1 MRKRPNPS
9 TLFFKDYKAVENWY
23 LIQIISSLLTDK
35 PLVIQNKV
43 VNLQS
48 KHLYS
53 TPTIM
58 CVYNIT
64 LNDEL
69 LNETRRSF
77 ASKTAMD
84 AWLQQ
89 QVEAM
94 LMSYNASQQAIR
106 QNARQAIA
114 AMRKQS
120 EENGN
125 ADMTLD
131 EINSE
136 IRQARQNRKASV

>member
-1 MRKRPNPS
+1 
-9 TLFFKDYKAVENWY
+9 
-23 LIQIISSLLTDK
+23 
-35 PLVIQNKV
+35 
-43 VNLQS
+43 
-48 KHLYS
+48 
-53 TPTIM
+53 M
-58 CVYNIT
+58 CIYNIT

-125 ADMTLD
+125 AAMTLD

>member
-1 MRKRPNPS
+1 
-9 TLFFKDYKAVENWY
+9 
-23 LIQIISSLLTDK
+23 
-35 PLVIQNKV
+35 
-43 VNLQS
+43 
-48 KHLYS
+48 
-53 TPTIM
+53 M
-58 CVYNIT
+58 CIYNIT

-125 ADMTLD
+125 ADMALD
-131 EINSE
+131 EINNE

>member
-1 MRKRPNPS
+1 
-9 TLFFKDYKAVENWY
+9 
-23 LIQIISSLLTDK
+23 
-35 PLVIQNKV
+35 
-43 VNLQS
+43 
-48 KHLYS
+48 
-53 TPTIM
+53 M

>member
-1 MRKRPNPS
+1 
-9 TLFFKDYKAVENWY
+9 
-23 LIQIISSLLTDK
+23 
-35 PLVIQNKV
+35 
-43 VNLQS
+43 
-48 KHLYS
+48 
-53 TPTIM
+53 M
-58 CVYNIT
+58 CIYNIT

>member
-1 MRKRPNPS
+1 
-9 TLFFKDYKAVENWY
+9 
-23 LIQIISSLLTDK
+23 
-35 PLVIQNKV
+35 
-43 VNLQS
+43 
-48 KHLYS
+48 
-53 TPTIM
+53 M
-58 CVYNIT
+58 CIYNIT

-84 AWLQQ
+84 AWRQQ

-125 ADMTLD
+125 AAMTLD